1 MRYRKPFRLIP
12 VCLTLVAALGLA
24 AVSIR
29 AQESAAPDSEST
41 ENSSM
46 SEDSKILYALGLA
59 MAQNLG
65 QFALTADELAY
76 TKQGLEDG
84 ALGNEPKVDLQEY
97 GTKLQV
103 FARERLAAAVA
114 AEKAGA
120 AAFLD
125 IEEARDGAVKTD
137 SGLILS
143 RITTGDGAS
152 PTATD
157 SVTVHYHG
165 TLRDGTVFD
174 SSVDRGEPVTFSL
187 DQVIPCWTEGVQTI
201 QVGGKSR
208 LVCPSHIAYGD
219 QGRPPTIPGGAT
231 LVFEVELLG
240 IRNSEDSGGAA
251 PGADGDDG

>member
-1 MRYRKPFRLIP
+1 M
-12 VCLTLVAALGLA
+12 AALVLT
-24 AVSIR
+24 AVPGR
-29 AQESAAPDSEST
+29 AQESAAPNSENALHS
-41 ENSSM
+41 EN
-46 SEDSKILYALGLA
+46 SKILYVMGLA
-59 MAQNLG
+59 IAQNLG
-65 QFALTADELAY
+65 QFALTANELDSV
-76 TKQGLEDG
+76 KQGLEDG
-84 ALGNEPKVDLQEY
+84 ALGNEPKVDMQAY
-97 GTKLQV
+97 GPKLQV

-114 AEKAGA
+114 AEKADA
-120 AAFLD
+120 AAFLEK
-125 IEEARDGAVKTD
+125 EEANEGAVKTA

-187 DQVIPCWTEGVQTI
+187 NQVIPCWTEGVQTM

-208 LVCPSHIAYGD
+208 LVCPSDIAYGD
-219 QGRPPTIPGGAT
+219 QGRPPTIPGGAA

-240 IRNSEDSGGAA
+240 IGDSADSADGGDGSGG
-251 PGADGDDG
+251 